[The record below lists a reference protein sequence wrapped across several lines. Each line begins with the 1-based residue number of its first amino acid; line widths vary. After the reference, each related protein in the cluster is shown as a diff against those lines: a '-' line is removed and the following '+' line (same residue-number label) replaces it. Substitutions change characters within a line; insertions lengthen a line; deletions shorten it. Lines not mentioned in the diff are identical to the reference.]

1 MNTYQDISSTKLFKD
16 GLKDAPWR
24 EIFNLR
30 EAHDYQLSIAKPLKK
45 RKTETQ
51 FILYNNKRIKR
62 NLGKTYLLLRRKDIV
77 TMY

>member
-51 FILYNNKRIKR
+51 FILYNNNKRI
-62 NLGKTYLLLRRKDIV
+62 N
-77 TMY
+77 